1 MKKWFKS
8 AQSGRSMIEAIG
20 YISILVMIT
29 SGIAATISSGYYKY
43 RMGRINQQLTD
54 LKKIVSQRWV
64 AEEEY
69 NHSEHGVKF
78 QTLVDEKILPWSL
91 RSGNE
96 KTYGRHAFG
105 GKVNIGAEDEDTFYI
120 QFEGLPIDACRELG
134 TRIWVVNDGS
144 DLDRMKINDKT
155 WCWKYSLNSDECKN
169 IDNDHLLPAK
179 LTAVAEACKKSR
191 DNTITWT
198 FD

>member
-69 NHSEHGVKF
+69 NHSEQGVKF
-78 QTLVDEKILPWSL
+78 QTLVDEKIVPWSL
-91 RSGNE
+91 RD
-96 KTYGRHAFG
+96 GRHAFG
-105 GKVNIGAEDEDTFYI
+105 GEVNIGAETSDTFYI
-120 QFEGLPIDACRELG
+120 EFKGLPKDICRELG

-155 WCWKYSLNSDECKN
+155 WCWKFSLDSNDCKN
-169 IDNDHLLPAK
+169 ALELPAK
-179 LTAVAEACKKSR
+179 LTDVAQACKEVRTNIIK
-191 DNTITWT
+191 WT